1 MTGLLLALAYASLF
15 LYAIRKVPFFSAP
28 GLPRRWIGAFLLLKI
43 VAGTALWYVYT
54 YVHTDRATADI
65 YRFFDDGNI
74 MFRALPEHPL
84 DYLRMITGIGN
95 DQKRFDLNYYQ
106 VMNNWYR
113 QYEGNLYN
121 DAHTMIRFNAF
132 VRLFSFG
139 HYHVHTVFICFFCT
153 IGLVALYRAFAPLLP
168 GHERAWSLTLFVLPS
183 VLFWT
188 SGVLKEALLIF
199 GLGLFLLAVL
209 ELLRGRK
216 RTWLLVL
223 PPTIALLFFLKFYV
237 LLSLV
242 PALGAY
248 AWCAR
253 TGARQ
258 PLLKSGIAFTTFL
271 VLGLNSDLFYP
282 NFRMLEVLYVKQ
294 RDFIGM
300 ATAAH
305 SDSFVDVTPLEPNL
319 RSFISQAPHALYM
332 TFLSPLTAWRT
343 GVLGT
348 LSAVENLWLL
358 ILPLLAFR
366 WRRPQAQVD
375 KPLLFF
381 CLGFCILL
389 ALVIGWTTPVIG
401 AIVRY
406 RVPLLPFLIMAC
418 LCIADPA
425 RVPWPSWM
433 RIPSDQ

>member
-95 DQKRFDLNYYQ
+95 DQKRFDVNYYQ

-188 SGVLKEALLIF
+188 SGVLKEALL
-199 GLGLFLLAVL
+199 
-209 ELLRGRK
+209 
-216 RTWLLVL
+216 
-223 PPTIALLFFLKFYV
+223 
-237 LLSLV
+237 
-242 PALGAY
+242 
-248 AWCAR
+248 
-253 TGARQ
+253 
-258 PLLKSGIAFTTFL
+258 
-271 VLGLNSDLFYP
+271 
-282 NFRMLEVLYVKQ
+282 
-294 RDFIGM
+294 
-300 ATAAH
+300 
-305 SDSFVDVTPLEPNL
+305 
-319 RSFISQAPHALYM
+319 
-332 TFLSPLTAWRT
+332 
-343 GVLGT
+343 
-348 LSAVENLWLL
+348 
-358 ILPLLAFR
+358 
-366 WRRPQAQVD
+366 
-375 KPLLFF
+375 
-381 CLGFCILL
+381 
-389 ALVIGWTTPVIG
+389 
-401 AIVRY
+401 
-406 RVPLLPFLIMAC
+406 
-418 LCIADPA
+418 
-425 RVPWPSWM
+425 
-433 RIPSDQ
+433 